1 MWYTSSMGINSENS
15 GYMMQGSFS
24 GFEAFNEMSGQDRF
38 MEFRAEQMYRKL
50 AEKGE
55 FSQIDKAKHNAN
67 YRNYLL
73 ANYDSDD
80 YF

>member
-1 MWYTSSMGINSENS
+1 MGINSENS
-15 GYMMQGSFS
+15 KFMMPGGAF
-24 GFEAFNEMSGQDRF
+24 GFEGFPEMSGQDRF

-55 FSQIDKAKHNAN
+55 FAEIDKAKHNSN

-73 ANYDSDD
+73 SNFDEGD